1 VKLTPIIALVAVVA
15 VPVTVQGAQ
24 EPAKAP
30 PATKRI
36 CTIVPTIGSRV
47 NNTRRC
53 RTRDEAEAEKQEAR
67 QVVDKVQN
75 LKVTMCPP
83 YC

>member
-1 VKLTPIIALVAVVA
+1 MKLTAIATAIAIVT
-15 VPVTVQGAQ
+15 VPMAVQGAP
-24 EPAKAP
+24 ET
-30 PATKRI
+30 TKSPSSIRRI
-36 CTIVPTIGSRV
+36 CTVQQTIGSRV

-53 RTRDEAEAEKQEAR
+53 RTRDEREAEKQEAR

-83 YC
+83 NC